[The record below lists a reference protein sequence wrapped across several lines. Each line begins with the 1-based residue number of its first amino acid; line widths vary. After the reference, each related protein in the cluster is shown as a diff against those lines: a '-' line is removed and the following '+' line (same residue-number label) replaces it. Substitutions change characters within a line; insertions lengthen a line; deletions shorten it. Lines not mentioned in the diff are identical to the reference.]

1 MASSGGKLMFSGAV
15 YGDLG
20 GYEPNRAMGRMS
32 LFPIGL
38 AKDTLLSHF
47 MTAPPNLGEQL
58 LVV

>member
-1 MASSGGKLMFSGAV
+1 MFSGAV
-15 YGDLG
+15 YGDFG